1 MASSSS
7 TDPHSHRRRLIALAG
22 AATVLVVALVA
33 VLALRAGGD
42 GDGDGPA
49 AAPRYR
55 SADRAFTVA
64 VPAGWRAAGA
74 KELSGTPSRPAA
86 VLRRTDR
93 RGVVVIRKR
102 ATLARSSRSLT
113 RDLTAQLGRRLPGLK
128 PVGARTVRLASG
140 PAYVYTFARPSAGT
154 VHSIAVA
161 PRRGGTYTIDG
172 VASARA
178 RDAAAQIGSIVR
190 SFDTTDPVPSS

>member
-7 TDPHSHRRRLIALAG
+7 TDPRSHRRRLIALAG

-33 VLALRAGGD
+33 VLALRAD

-64 VPAGWRAAGA
+64 VPAGWRAAGTA
-74 KELSGTPSRPAA
+74 ELAGTPSRPAA
-86 VLRRTDR
+86 ILRRTDR

-102 ATLARSSRSLT
+102 PELARSSRSLT
-113 RDLTAQLGRRLPGLK
+113 RELTAQLRRRFDGLE

-161 PRRGGTYTIDG
+161 PRRGGTYTIDA
-172 VASARA
+172 VASAGA
-178 RDAAAQIGSIVR
+178 PDAAAQIGSIVR
-190 SFDTTDPVPSS
+190 SFDTSDPVPSS

>member
-1 MASSSS
+1 MAV
-7 TDPHSHRRRLIALAG
+7 AG
-22 AATVLVVALVA
+22 AATVVAVAVALVA
-33 VLALRAGGD
+33 VLVLRSGGD
-42 GDGDGPA
+42 RD

-55 SADRAFTVA
+55 SADRAFSVTV
-64 VPAGWRAAGA
+64 PGGWRAAGA
-74 KELSGTPSRPAA
+74 KELAATASSPAA

-102 ATLARSSRSLT
+102 AALARSSRSLT
-113 RDLTAQLGRRLPGLK
+113 RDLTAQLERRFPGLQ

>member
-7 TDPHSHRRRLIALAG
+7 TDHRSHRRLIALAG

-33 VLALRAGGD
+33 VLALRAG

-74 KELSGTPSRPAA
+74 KELAGTPSRPAA

-93 RGVVVIRKR
+93 RGVVVIRRR

-113 RDLTAQLGRRLPGLK
+113 RDLSAQLGRRFPGLK

>member
-7 TDPHSHRRRLIALAG
+7 TDPRTHRRRLIAVAG
-22 AATVLVVALVA
+22 AAAGLLAVALVA
-33 VLALRAGGD
+33 VLALRSGGED
-42 GDGDGPA
+42 P
-49 AAPRYR
+49 APRYR
-55 SADRAFTVA
+55 SADRAFSVA
-64 VPAGWRAAGA
+64 VPAGWRAAA
-74 KELSGTPSRPAA
+74 ARELAATPSAPSA

-102 ATLARSSRSLT
+102 PELARSSRSLT
-113 RDLTAQLGRRLPGLK
+113 RELTAQLRRRFDGLE

-161 PRRGGTYTIDG
+161 PRRGGTYTIDA
-172 VASARA
+172 VASAGA
-178 RDAAAQIGSIVR
+178 PDAAAQIGSIVR
-190 SFDTTDPVPSS
+190 SFDTSDPVPSS

>member
-7 TDPHSHRRRLIALAG
+7 TDPRSHRRLIGAIGAAAVLLAALA
-22 AATVLVVALVA
+22 A
-33 VLALRAGGD
+33 VLALRSGGRD
-42 GDGDGPA
+42 DA
-49 AAPRYR
+49 AATPRYR
-55 SADRAFTVA
+55 SADRAFSV
-64 VPAGWRAAGA
+64 VLPAGWRAAA
-74 KELSGTPSRPAA
+74 PRELVAAPSTPAA
-86 VLRRTDR
+86 VLRRADR

-102 ATLARSSRSLT
+102 PPLARSSRSLT
-113 RDLTAQLGRRLPGLK
+113 RELTAQLRRRLDGLR

-161 PRRGGTYTIDG
+161 PRRGGTYTIDA
-172 VASARA
+172 VAPAGS

-190 SFDTTDPVPSS
+190 SFDTSDPVPSS

>member
-7 TDPHSHRRRLIALAG
+7 TDPRSHRRLIGAVGAAAVLLAALA
-22 AATVLVVALVA
+22 A
-33 VLALRAGGD
+33 VLALRSGGD
-42 GDGDGPA
+42 A
-49 AAPRYR
+49 AATPRYR
-55 SADRAFTVA
+55 SADRAFSV
-64 VPAGWRAAGA
+64 VLPAGWRAAA
-74 KELSGTPSRPAA
+74 PRELVAAPSAPAA
-86 VLRRTDR
+86 VLRRADR

-102 ATLARSSRSLT
+102 PPLARSSRSLT
-113 RDLTAQLGRRLPGLK
+113 RELTAQLRRRFDGLR

-161 PRRGGTYTIDG
+161 PRRGGTYTIDA
-172 VASARA
+172 VASAGS

-190 SFDTTDPVPSS
+190 SFDTSDPVPSS